1 MSIVIVEVPDM
12 GEVDDVEVVELL
24 VAPGERVDKD
34 QSLLVLESDKASV
47 EIPSTIAGSVQRIM
61 VSIGDRVVTGATL
74 IELKIAA
81 AENVDQVESA
91 VEADAAV
98 SPSVSAPAEELGLNN
113 ASAEDESLHEKSAA
127 VLDSRK
133 VETLLVRV
141 PDLGDIER
149 AEITEC
155 LCAVGDHVQADQAIL
170 VLESEKASLEIT
182 AETDGEITAILVKV
196 GAEVATGDPLIE
208 LKNATQR
215 STQES
220 AAGRDPSEAL
230 GLVAFQDAAPTI
242 DDAESAG
249 LAETEADD
257 PSTGCKGEHK
267 PIGLAPGP
275 EAEQPD
281 QVLQVHAGPA
291 VRKLAREFGVQLH
304 EVDGSGPHNRIL
316 KEDLQRHVRER
327 LNAPLNQN
335 SAGEVLPLAR
345 PLPDFSRYGETTS
358 VPMPRIRL
366 LSARNLHESW
376 VTIPHVTHF
385 DEADITDLEDF
396 RKTLNQR
403 RDDETKVT
411 PLAFFVKAVTL
422 SLKAFPQFN
431 ASLSPELTEWVFKDF
446 INIGIAVETEGGL
459 VVPNIKNADHL
470 GLTAIAKQAAELAE
484 QARSKKLMPQSLQ
497 GATFSISSL
506 GGIGGT
512 GFTPIINPPEVAI
525 LGVARAKWQPRYVND
540 ELKKRLIAPLALSYD
555 HRAIDGAEAARFLAG
570 LAEQLEDVRYLA
582 L

>member
-1 MSIVIVEVPDM
+1 MSRVIIEVPDM

-24 VAPGERVDKD
+24 VAPGEHVDKD

-47 EIPSTIAGSVQRIM
+47 EIPSTMAGVVRSVI
-61 VSIGDRVVTGATL
+61 VSMGDRVVTGAPL
-74 IELKIAA
+74 IEIETLE
-81 AENVDQVESA
+81 AEGANQTELA
-91 VEADAAV
+91 VEEDAGL
-98 SPSVSAPAEELGLNN
+98 PDSAPAEEPGQYD
-113 ASAEDESLHEKSAA
+113 ATAADESSRKQSAA
-127 VLDSRK
+127 YTESNQIDLV
-133 VETLLVRV
+133 TVRV
-141 PDLGDIER
+141 PDLGDIEG
-149 AEITEC
+149 AEVTEC
-155 LCAVGDHVQADQAIL
+155 LCAVGDQVLADQAIL

-182 AETDGEITAILVKV
+182 PEMDGEITAILVKV
-196 GAEVATGDPLIE
+196 GAEVASGDALIE
-208 LKNATQR
+208 LKTVVQR
-215 STQES
+215 
-220 AAGRDPSEAL
+220 AASEPAADRDSSEAPV
-230 GLVAFQDAAPTI
+230 LVEAEKTAPTI
-242 DDAESAG
+242 DDAEPGRTTKSEMESVSTDGQGEQDPARRVSEPEQ
-249 LAETEADD
+249 LNEA
-257 PSTGCKGEHK
+257 
-267 PIGLAPGP
+267 L
-275 EAEQPD
+275 
-281 QVLQVHAGPA
+281 LVHAGPA
-291 VRKLAREFGVQLH
+291 VRKLAREFGIQLH
-304 EVDGSGPHNRIL
+304 EVEGSGPHNRIL
-316 KEDLQRHVRER
+316 KEDLQRHVRAR
-327 LNAPLNQN
+327 LNERSNPEN
-335 SAGEVLPLAR
+335 AGQSFPRAR
-345 PLPDFSRYGETTS
+345 PLPDFSRYGATTS
-358 VPMPRIRL
+358 VPMPKIRQ

-403 RDDETKVT
+403 RDHETKVT

-431 ASLSPELTEWVFKDF
+431 ASLSPDLTEWVFKDF

-459 VVPNIKNADHL
+459 VVPNIKNADQL

-497 GATFSISSL
+497 GATFTISSL

-540 ELKKRLIAPLALSYD
+540 ELKKRLIVPLALSYD

>member
-1 MSIVIVEVPDM
+1 MSRVIIEVPDM

-24 VAPGERVDKD
+24 VAPGEHVDKD

-47 EIPSTIAGSVQRIM
+47 EIPSTIAGVVHSVI
-61 VSIGDRVVTGATL
+61 VSMGDRVVTGAPL
-74 IELKIAA
+74 IEIETL
-81 AENVDQVESA
+81 EGEGVEQTELA
-91 VEADAAV
+91 VEEDAGL
-98 SPSVSAPAEELGLNN
+98 PDSAPAEEPGQYD
-113 ASAEDESLHEKSAA
+113 ATAADESSRKQSAA
-127 VLDSRK
+127 YTESNQIDLV
-133 VETLLVRV
+133 TVRV
-141 PDLGDIER
+141 PDLGDIEG
-149 AEITEC
+149 AEVTEC
-155 LCAVGDHVQADQAIL
+155 LCAVGDQVLADQAIL

-182 AETDGEITAILVKV
+182 PEMDGEITAILVKV
-196 GAEVATGDPLIE
+196 GAEVASDDALIE
-208 LKNATQR
+208 LKTVVQR
-215 STQES
+215 SASEPVVD
-220 AAGRDPSEAL
+220 RDSSEAPV
-230 GLVAFQDAAPTI
+230 LVEAEKTAPTI
-242 DDAESAG
+242 DDAEPGRTTKSEMESVSTDG
-249 LAETEADD
+249 QGEQD
-257 PSTGCKGEHK
+257 PARRVSE
-267 PIGLAPGP
+267 P
-275 EAEQPD
+275 EQPNEA
-281 QVLQVHAGPA
+281 LLVHAGPA
-291 VRKLAREFGVQLH
+291 VRKLAREFGIQLH
-304 EVDGSGPHNRIL
+304 EVEGSGPHNRIL
-316 KEDLQRHVRER
+316 KEDLQRHVRAR
-327 LNAPLNQN
+327 LKEPSNPE
-335 SAGEVLPLAR
+335 SAGQSFPLAR
-345 PLPDFSRYGETTS
+345 PLPDFSRYGATTS
-358 VPMPRIRL
+358 VPMSKIRQ

-403 RDDETKVT
+403 RDHETKVT

-431 ASLSPELTEWVFKDF
+431 ASLSPDFTEWVFKDF

-459 VVPNIKNADHL
+459 VVPNIKNADQL

-497 GATFSISSL
+497 GATFTISSL

-540 ELKKRLIAPLALSYD
+540 ELKKRLIVPLALSYD

>member
-1 MSIVIVEVPDM
+1 MSRVIIEVPDM

-24 VAPGERVDKD
+24 VAPGEHVDKD

-47 EIPSTIAGSVQRIM
+47 EIPSTIAGVVHSVI
-61 VSIGDRVVTGATL
+61 VSMGDRVVTGAPL
-74 IELKIAA
+74 IEIETL
-81 AENVDQVESA
+81 EGEGVEQTELA
-91 VEADAAV
+91 VEEDAGL
-98 SPSVSAPAEELGLNN
+98 PDSAPAEEPGQYD
-113 ASAEDESLHEKSAA
+113 ATAADESSRKQSAA
-127 VLDSRK
+127 DTESNQIDLV
-133 VETLLVRV
+133 TVRV
-141 PDLGDIER
+141 PDLGDIEG
-149 AEITEC
+149 AEVTEC
-155 LCAVGDHVQADQAIL
+155 LCAVGDQVLADQAIL

-182 AETDGEITAILVKV
+182 PEMDGEITAILVKV
-196 GAEVATGDPLIE
+196 GAEVASGDALIE
-208 LKNATQR
+208 LKTVVQR
-215 STQES
+215 SASEP
-220 AAGRDPSEAL
+220 AVDRDSSEAPV
-230 GLVAFQDAAPTI
+230 LVEAEKTAPTI
-242 DDAESAG
+242 DDAEPGRTTKSEMESVSTDG
-249 LAETEADD
+249 QGEQD
-257 PSTGCKGEHK
+257 PARRVSE
-267 PIGLAPGP
+267 P
-275 EAEQPD
+275 EQPNEA
-281 QVLQVHAGPA
+281 LLVHAGPA
-291 VRKLAREFGVQLH
+291 VRKLAREFGIQLH
-304 EVDGSGPHNRIL
+304 EVEGSGPHNRIL
-316 KEDLQRHVRER
+316 KEDLQRHVRAR
-327 LNAPLNQN
+327 LKEPSNPE
-335 SAGEVLPLAR
+335 SAGQSFPLAR
-345 PLPDFSRYGETTS
+345 PLPDFSRYGATTS
-358 VPMPRIRL
+358 VPMSKIRQ

-403 RDDETKVT
+403 RDHETKVT

-431 ASLSPELTEWVFKDF
+431 ASLSPDFTEWVFKDF

-459 VVPNIKNADHL
+459 VVPNIKNADQL

-497 GATFSISSL
+497 GATFTISSL

-540 ELKKRLIAPLALSYD
+540 ELKKRLIVPLALSYD

>member
-1 MSIVIVEVPDM
+1 MSRVIIEVPDM

-24 VAPGERVDKD
+24 VAPGEHVDKD

-47 EIPSTIAGSVQRIM
+47 EIPSTIAGVVHSVI
-61 VSIGDRVVTGATL
+61 VSMGDRVVTGAPL
-74 IELKIAA
+74 IEIETL
-81 AENVDQVESA
+81 EGEGVEQTELA
-91 VEADAAV
+91 VEEDAGL
-98 SPSVSAPAEELGLNN
+98 PDSAPAEEPGQYD
-113 ASAEDESLHEKSAA
+113 ATAADESSRKQSAA
-127 VLDSRK
+127 YTESNQIDLV
-133 VETLLVRV
+133 TVRV
-141 PDLGDIER
+141 PDLGDIEG
-149 AEITEC
+149 AEVTEC
-155 LCAVGDHVQADQAIL
+155 LCAVGDQVLADQAIL

-182 AETDGEITAILVKV
+182 PEMDGEITAILVKV
-196 GAEVATGDPLIE
+196 GAEVASDDALIE
-208 LKNATQR
+208 LKTVVQR
-215 STQES
+215 SASEPVVD
-220 AAGRDPSEAL
+220 RDSSEAPV
-230 GLVAFQDAAPTI
+230 LVEAEKTAPTI
-242 DDAESAG
+242 EDAEPGITTKSEMESVSTDG
-249 LAETEADD
+249 QGEQD
-257 PSTGCKGEHK
+257 PARRASE
-267 PIGLAPGP
+267 P
-275 EAEQPD
+275 EQPNEA
-281 QVLQVHAGPA
+281 LLVHAGPA
-291 VRKLAREFGVQLH
+291 VRKLAREFGIQLH
-304 EVDGSGPHNRIL
+304 EVEGSGPHNRIL
-316 KEDLQRHVRER
+316 KEDLQRHVRAR
-327 LNAPLNQN
+327 LKEPSNPE
-335 SAGEVLPLAR
+335 SAGQSFPLAR
-345 PLPDFSRYGETTS
+345 PLPDFSRYGATTS
-358 VPMPRIRL
+358 VPMSKIRQ

-403 RDDETKVT
+403 RDHETKVT

-431 ASLSPELTEWVFKDF
+431 ASLSPDFTEWVFKDF

-459 VVPNIKNADHL
+459 VVPNIKNADQL

-497 GATFSISSL
+497 GATFTISSL

-540 ELKKRLIAPLALSYD
+540 ELKKRLIVPLALSYD

>member
-1 MSIVIVEVPDM
+1 MSRVIIEVPDM

-24 VAPGERVDKD
+24 VAPGEHVDKD

-47 EIPSTIAGSVQRIM
+47 EIPSTMAGVVHSVI
-61 VSIGDRVVTGATL
+61 VSMGDRVVTGAPL
-74 IELKIAA
+74 IEIETL
-81 AENVDQVESA
+81 EGEGVEQTELA
-91 VEADAAV
+91 VEEDAGL
-98 SPSVSAPAEELGLNN
+98 PDSAPAEEPGQYD
-113 ASAEDESLHEKSAA
+113 ATAADESSRKQSAA
-127 VLDSRK
+127 DTESNQIDLVI
-133 VETLLVRV
+133 VRV
-141 PDLGDIER
+141 PDLGDIEG
-149 AEITEC
+149 AEVTEC
-155 LCAVGDHVQADQAIL
+155 LCAVGDQVLADQAIL

-182 AETDGEITAILVKV
+182 PEMDGEITAILVKV
-196 GAEVATGDPLIE
+196 GAEVASDDALIE
-208 LKNATQR
+208 LKTVVQR
-215 STQES
+215 SASEP
-220 AAGRDPSEAL
+220 AVDRDSSEAPVL
-230 GLVAFQDAAPTI
+230 AEAEKTAPTI
-242 DDAESAG
+242 DDAEPGRTTKSEMESVSTDG
-249 LAETEADD
+249 QGEQD
-257 PSTGCKGEHK
+257 PARRVSE
-267 PIGLAPGP
+267 P
-275 EAEQPD
+275 EQPNEA
-281 QVLQVHAGPA
+281 LLVHAGPA
-291 VRKLAREFGVQLH
+291 VRKLAREFGIQLH
-304 EVDGSGPHNRIL
+304 EVEGSGPHNRIL
-316 KEDLQRHVRER
+316 KEDLQRHVRAR
-327 LNAPLNQN
+327 LKEPSNPE
-335 SAGEVLPLAR
+335 SAGQSFPLAR
-345 PLPDFSRYGETTS
+345 PLPDFSRYGATTS
-358 VPMPRIRL
+358 VPMPKIRQ

-403 RDDETKVT
+403 RDHETKVT

-431 ASLSPELTEWVFKDF
+431 ASLSPDFTEWVFKDF

-459 VVPNIKNADHL
+459 VVPNIKNADQL

-497 GATFSISSL
+497 GATFTISSL

-540 ELKKRLIAPLALSYD
+540 ELKKRLIVPLALSYD

>member
-1 MSIVIVEVPDM
+1 MSRVIIEVPDM

-47 EIPSTIAGSVQRIM
+47 EIPSTMAGVVHSVI
-61 VSIGDRVVTGATL
+61 VSMGDRVVTGAPL
-74 IELKIAA
+74 IEIETL
-81 AENVDQVESA
+81 EGEGVDQTEST
-91 VEADAAV
+91 VEAGAGLPD
-98 SPSVSAPAEELGLNN
+98 SAPAEKPGQYD
-113 ASAEDESLHEKSAA
+113 ATAADESSRKQSAA
-127 VLDSRK
+127 DTESSQTDV
-133 VETLLVRV
+133 VIVRV
-141 PDLGDIER
+141 PDLGDIEG
-149 AEITEC
+149 AEVTEC
-155 LCAVGDHVQADQAIL
+155 LCAVGDQVLADQAIL

-182 AETDGEITAILVKV
+182 PEMDGEITAILVKV
-196 GAEVATGDPLIE
+196 GAEVASGDALIE
-208 LKNATQR
+208 LKTVVQR
-215 STQES
+215 SASEP
-220 AAGRDPSEAL
+220 AADRDSSEAPV
-230 GLVAFQDAAPTI
+230 LVEAERTAPTI
-242 DDAESAG
+242 DDAEPGRITKSG
-249 LAETEADD
+249 VESL
-257 PSTGCKGEHK
+257 STGGQGEQ
-267 PIGLAPGP
+267 GP
-275 EAEQPD
+275 TRRVSEPEQPREA
-281 QVLQVHAGPA
+281 LLVHAGPA
-291 VRKLAREFGVQLH
+291 VRKLAREFGIQLH
-304 EVDGSGPHNRIL
+304 EVEGSGPHNRIL
-316 KEDLQRHVRER
+316 KEDLQRHVRAR
-327 LNAPLNQN
+327 LKEPSNPE
-335 SAGEVLPLAR
+335 SAGQSFPLAR
-345 PLPDFSRYGETTS
+345 PLPDFSRYGATTS
-358 VPMPRIRL
+358 VPMPKIRQ

-403 RDDETKVT
+403 RDHETKVT

-431 ASLSPELTEWVFKDF
+431 ASLSPDFTEWVFKDF

-459 VVPNIKNADHL
+459 VVPNIKNPDQL

-497 GATFSISSL
+497 GATFTISSL

-540 ELKKRLIAPLALSYD
+540 ELKKRLIVPLALSYD

-570 LAEQLEDVRYLA
+570 LADQLEDVRYLA

>member
-1 MSIVIVEVPDM
+1 MSRVIIEVPDM

-24 VAPGERVDKD
+24 VAPGEHVDKD

-47 EIPSTIAGSVQRIM
+47 EIPSTMAGVVHSVI
-61 VSIGDRVVTGATL
+61 VSMGDRVVTGAPL
-74 IELKIAA
+74 IEIETL
-81 AENVDQVESA
+81 EGEGVEQTELA
-91 VEADAAV
+91 VEEDAGL
-98 SPSVSAPAEELGLNN
+98 PDSAPAEEPGQYD
-113 ASAEDESLHEKSAA
+113 ATAADESSRKQSAA
-127 VLDSRK
+127 DTESNQIDLVI
-133 VETLLVRV
+133 VRV
-141 PDLGDIER
+141 PDLGDIEG
-149 AEITEC
+149 AEVTEC
-155 LCAVGDHVQADQAIL
+155 LCAVGDQVLADQAIL

-182 AETDGEITAILVKV
+182 PEMDGEITAILVKV
-196 GAEVATGDPLIE
+196 GAEVASDDALIE
-208 LKNATQR
+208 LKTVVQR
-215 STQES
+215 SASEP
-220 AAGRDPSEAL
+220 AVDRDSSEAPVL
-230 GLVAFQDAAPTI
+230 AEAEKTAPTI
-242 DDAESAG
+242 DDAEPGRTTKSEMESVSTDG
-249 LAETEADD
+249 QGEQD
-257 PSTGCKGEHK
+257 PARRVSE
-267 PIGLAPGP
+267 P
-275 EAEQPD
+275 EQPNEA
-281 QVLQVHAGPA
+281 LLVHAGPA
-291 VRKLAREFGVQLH
+291 VRKLAREFGIQLH
-304 EVDGSGPHNRIL
+304 EVEGSGPHNRIL
-316 KEDLQRHVRER
+316 KEDLQRHVRAR
-327 LNAPLNQN
+327 LKEHSNPE
-335 SAGEVLPLAR
+335 SAGQSFPLAR
-345 PLPDFSRYGETTS
+345 PLPDFSRYGATTS
-358 VPMPRIRL
+358 VPMPKIRQ

-403 RDDETKVT
+403 RDHETKVT

-431 ASLSPELTEWVFKDF
+431 ASLSPDFTEWVFKDF

-459 VVPNIKNADHL
+459 VVPNIKNADQL

-497 GATFSISSL
+497 GATFTISSL

-540 ELKKRLIAPLALSYD
+540 ELKKRLIVPLALSYD

>member
-1 MSIVIVEVPDM
+1 MSRVIVEVPDM

-47 EIPSTIAGSVQRIM
+47 EIPSTMAGVVHSVI
-61 VSIGDRVVTGATL
+61 VSTGDRVVTGAPL
-74 IELKIAA
+74 IEIET
-81 AENVDQVESA
+81 AEAEGADHTESTVETGA
-91 VEADAAV
+91 GLPD
-98 SPSVSAPAEELGLNN
+98 SAPAEERGQDD
-113 ASAEDESLHEKSAA
+113 ASAEDESDHEKSATS
-127 VLDSRK
+127 LDSGQTEILQ
-133 VETLLVRV
+133 VSV

-149 AEITEC
+149 AEVTEC
-155 LCAVGDHVQADQAIL
+155 LCAVGDQVLANQAIL

-182 AETDGEITAILVKV
+182 PETDGEITAILVKV
-196 GAEVATGDPLIE
+196 GAEVASGDALIE
-208 LKNATQR
+208 LKTAVQQSAR
-215 STQES
+215 ES
-220 AAGRDPSEAL
+220 AAGRDGSEAPV
-230 GLVAFQDAAPTI
+230 LVAAEEIAPII
-242 DDAESAG
+242 DGAESRRITELDAEIVSN
-249 LAETEADD
+249 DRQ
-257 PSTGCKGEHK
+257 GEHDPARRASK
-267 PIGLAPGP
+267 T
-275 EAEQPD
+275 EQPREA
-281 QVLQVHAGPA
+281 LLVHAGPA
-291 VRKLAREFGVQLH
+291 VRKLAREFGIQLH
-304 EVDGSGPHNRIL
+304 EVDGSGPHKRIL
-316 KEDLQRHVRER
+316 KEDLQRHVRKR
-327 LNAPLNQN
+327 LKASSNQ
-335 SAGEVLPLAR
+335 SDSGQSFPLAR
-345 PLPDFSRYGETTS
+345 PLPDFSRFGATTS
-358 VPMPRIRL
+358 VPMPKIRQ

-403 RDDETKVT
+403 RDHETKVT

-431 ASLSPELTEWVFKDF
+431 ASLSPDLTEWVFKDF
-446 INIGIAVETEGGL
+446 VNIGIAVETEGGL

-470 GLTAIAKQAAELAE
+470 GLTAIAQQAAELAE

-497 GATFSISSL
+497 GATFTISSL

-525 LGVARAKWQPRYVND
+525 LGVARAKWQPCYVND
-540 ELKKRLIAPLALSYD
+540 ELKKRLIVPLALSYD
-555 HRAIDGAEAARFLAG
+555 HRAIDGAEAARFLTG

>member
-1 MSIVIVEVPDM
+1 MSRVIIEVPDM

-24 VAPGERVDKD
+24 VAPGEHVDKD

-47 EIPSTIAGSVQRIM
+47 EIPSTRAGVVHSVI
-61 VSIGDRVVTGATL
+61 VSMGDRVVTGAPL
-74 IELKIAA
+74 IEIETL
-81 AENVDQVESA
+81 EGEGVEQTELA
-91 VEADAAV
+91 VEEDAGL
-98 SPSVSAPAEELGLNN
+98 PDSAPAEEPGQYD
-113 ASAEDESLHEKSAA
+113 ATAADESSRKQSAA
-127 VLDSRK
+127 YTESNQIDLV
-133 VETLLVRV
+133 TVRV
-141 PDLGDIER
+141 PDLGDIEG
-149 AEITEC
+149 AEVTEC
-155 LCAVGDHVQADQAIL
+155 LCAVGDQVLADQAIL

-182 AETDGEITAILVKV
+182 PEMDGEITAILVKV
-196 GAEVATGDPLIE
+196 GAEVASDDALIE
-208 LKNATQR
+208 LKTVVQR
-215 STQES
+215 SASEP
-220 AAGRDPSEAL
+220 AVDRDSSEAPV
-230 GLVAFQDAAPTI
+230 LVEAEKTAPTI
-242 DDAESAG
+242 DDAEPGRTTKSEMESLSTDG
-249 LAETEADD
+249 QGEQD
-257 PSTGCKGEHK
+257 PARRVSE
-267 PIGLAPGP
+267 P
-275 EAEQPD
+275 EQPNEA
-281 QVLQVHAGPA
+281 LLVHAGPA
-291 VRKLAREFGVQLH
+291 VRKLAREFGIQLH
-304 EVDGSGPHNRIL
+304 EVEGSGPHNRIL
-316 KEDLQRHVRER
+316 KEDLQRHVRAR
-327 LNAPLNQN
+327 LKEPSNPE
-335 SAGEVLPLAR
+335 SAGQSFPLAR
-345 PLPDFSRYGETTS
+345 PLPDFSRYGATTS
-358 VPMPRIRL
+358 VPMSKIRQ

-403 RDDETKVT
+403 RDHETKVT

-431 ASLSPELTEWVFKDF
+431 ASLSPDFTEWVFKDF

-459 VVPNIKNADHL
+459 VVPNIKNADQL

-497 GATFSISSL
+497 GATFTISSL

-540 ELKKRLIAPLALSYD
+540 ELKKRLIVPLALSYD

>member
-1 MSIVIVEVPDM
+1 MSRVIIEVPDM

-24 VAPGERVDKD
+24 VAPGEPVDKD

-47 EIPSTIAGSVQRIM
+47 EIPSTIAGVVNSVI
-61 VSIGDRVVTGATL
+61 VSMGDRVVTGAPL
-74 IELKIAA
+74 IEIETLE
-81 AENVDQVESA
+81 AEGANQTELA
-91 VEADAAV
+91 VEEAVALAD
-98 SPSVSAPAEELGLNN
+98 SAPAEELGQHD
-113 ASAEDESLHEKSAA
+113 AMAADESSRKPSAA
-127 VLDSRK
+127 NTESDQTEV
-133 VETLLVRV
+133 VIVRV
-141 PDLGDIER
+141 PDLGDIEG
-149 AEITEC
+149 AEVTEC
-155 LCAVGDHVQADQAIL
+155 LCAVGDQVLADQAIL

-182 AETDGEITAILVKV
+182 PEMDGEITAILVKV
-196 GAEVATGDPLIE
+196 GAEVASGDALIE
-208 LKNATQR
+208 LKTVVQR
-215 STQES
+215 
-220 AAGRDPSEAL
+220 AASEPAVDRDSSEAPV
-230 GLVAFQDAAPTI
+230 LVEAEKTPPTN
-242 DDAESAG
+242 DDAEPGRTTKSEMESVG
-249 LAETEADD
+249 
-257 PSTGCKGEHK
+257 TGSQGEQ
-267 PIGLAPGP
+267 GP
-275 EAEQPD
+275 TRRVSEPEQPREA
-281 QVLQVHAGPA
+281 LLVHAGPA
-291 VRKLAREFGVQLH
+291 VRKLAREFGIQLH
-304 EVDGSGPHNRIL
+304 EVEGSGPHNRIL
-316 KEDLQRHVRER
+316 KEDLQRHVRAR
-327 LNAPLNQN
+327 LKEPSNPE
-335 SAGEVLPLAR
+335 SAGQSFPLAR
-345 PLPDFSRYGETTS
+345 PLPDFSRYGATTS
-358 VPMPRIRL
+358 VPMPKIRQ

-403 RDDETKVT
+403 RDHETKVT

-431 ASLSPELTEWVFKDF
+431 ASLSPDFTEWVFKDF

-459 VVPNIKNADHL
+459 VVPNIKNADQL

-497 GATFSISSL
+497 GATFTISSL

-540 ELKKRLIAPLALSYD
+540 ELKKRLIVPLALSYD

>member
-1 MSIVIVEVPDM
+1 MSRVIIEVPDM

-24 VAPGERVDKD
+24 VASGERVDKD

-47 EIPSTIAGSVQRIM
+47 EIPSTMAGVVHSVI
-61 VSIGDRVVTGATL
+61 VSTGDRVVTGAPL
-74 IELKIAA
+74 IEIET
-81 AENVDQVESA
+81 AEAEGADHTESFVETGA
-91 VEADAAV
+91 GLAD
-98 SPSVSAPAEELGLNN
+98 SAPAEERGQDD
-113 ASAEDESLHEKSAA
+113 ASIEDESEHEKSAA
-127 VLDSRK
+127 SLDSGQTEILQ
-133 VETLLVRV
+133 VSV

-149 AEITEC
+149 AEVTEC
-155 LCAVGDHVQADQAIL
+155 LCAVGDQVLANQAIL

-182 AETDGEITAILVKV
+182 PETDGEITAILVKV
-196 GAEVATGDPLIE
+196 GAEVASGDALIE
-208 LKNATQR
+208 LKTAVQQSAR
-215 STQES
+215 ES
-220 AAGRDPSEAL
+220 AAGRDGSEAPV
-230 GLVAFQDAAPTI
+230 LVAAEEIAPII
-242 DDAESAG
+242 DGAESHRITELDAEIVSS
-249 LAETEADD
+249 DRQ
-257 PSTGCKGEHK
+257 GEHDPARRASK
-267 PIGLAPGP
+267 T
-275 EAEQPD
+275 EQPREA
-281 QVLQVHAGPA
+281 LLVHAGPA
-291 VRKLAREFGVQLH
+291 VRKLAREFGIQLH
-304 EVDGSGPHNRIL
+304 EVVGSGPHNRIL
-316 KEDLQRHVRER
+316 KEDLQRHVSKR
-327 LNAPLNQN
+327 LKASSNQS
-335 SAGEVLPLAR
+335 SAGQSFPLAR
-345 PLPDFSRYGETTS
+345 PLPDFSRFGATTS
-358 VPMPRIRL
+358 VPMPKIRQ

-403 RDDETKVT
+403 RDHETKVT

-431 ASLSPELTEWVFKDF
+431 ASLSPDLTEWVFKDF
-446 INIGIAVETEGGL
+446 VNIGVAVETEGGL

-470 GLTAIAKQAAELAE
+470 GLTAIAQQAAELAE

-497 GATFSISSL
+497 GATFTISSL

-540 ELKKRLIAPLALSYD
+540 ELKKRLIVPLALSYD

>member
-1 MSIVIVEVPDM
+1 MSRVIIEVPDM

-24 VAPGERVDKD
+24 VAPGEHVDKD

-47 EIPSTIAGSVQRIM
+47 EIPSTIAGVVHSVI
-61 VSIGDRVVTGATL
+61 VSMGDRVVTGAPL
-74 IELKIAA
+74 IEIETL
-81 AENVDQVESA
+81 EGEGVEQTELA
-91 VEADAAV
+91 VEEDAGL
-98 SPSVSAPAEELGLNN
+98 PDSAPAEEPGQYD
-113 ASAEDESLHEKSAA
+113 ATAADES
-127 VLDSRK
+127 SRK
-133 VETLLVRV
+133 QSAVYTESNQIDLVTVRV
-141 PDLGDIER
+141 PDLGDIEG
-149 AEITEC
+149 AEVTEC
-155 LCAVGDHVQADQAIL
+155 LCAVGDQVLADQAIL

-182 AETDGEITAILVKV
+182 PEMDGEITAILVKV
-196 GAEVATGDPLIE
+196 GAEVASDDALIE
-208 LKNATQR
+208 LKTVVQR
-215 STQES
+215 SASEP
-220 AAGRDPSEAL
+220 AVDRDSSEAPV
-230 GLVAFQDAAPTI
+230 LVEAEKTAPTI
-242 DDAESAG
+242 DDAEPGRTTKSEMESVSTDG
-249 LAETEADD
+249 QGEQD
-257 PSTGCKGEHK
+257 PARRVSE
-267 PIGLAPGP
+267 P
-275 EAEQPD
+275 EQPNEA
-281 QVLQVHAGPA
+281 LLVHAGPA
-291 VRKLAREFGVQLH
+291 VRKLAREFGIQLH
-304 EVDGSGPHNRIL
+304 EVEGSGPHNRIL
-316 KEDLQRHVRER
+316 KEDLQRHVRAR
-327 LNAPLNQN
+327 LKEPSNPE
-335 SAGEVLPLAR
+335 SAGQSFPLAR
-345 PLPDFSRYGETTS
+345 PLPDFSRYGATTS
-358 VPMPRIRL
+358 VPMSKIRQ

-403 RDDETKVT
+403 RDHETKVT

-431 ASLSPELTEWVFKDF
+431 ASLSPDFTEWVFKDF

-459 VVPNIKNADHL
+459 VVPNIKNADQL

-497 GATFSISSL
+497 GATFTISSL

-525 LGVARAKWQPRYVND
+525 LGVARAKWQPRYVSD
-540 ELKKRLIAPLALSYD
+540 ELKKRLIVPLALSYD

>member
-1 MSIVIVEVPDM
+1 MSRVIIEVPDM

-24 VAPGERVDKD
+24 VAPGEHVDKD

-47 EIPSTIAGSVQRIM
+47 EIPSTMAGVVRSVI
-61 VSIGDRVVTGATL
+61 VSMGDRVVTGAPL
-74 IELKIAA
+74 IEIETL
-81 AENVDQVESA
+81 EGEGVEQTELA
-91 VEADAAV
+91 VEEDAGL
-98 SPSVSAPAEELGLNN
+98 PDSAPAEEPGQYD
-113 ASAEDESLHEKSAA
+113 ATAADESSRKQSAA
-127 VLDSRK
+127 DTESNQTDV
-133 VETLLVRV
+133 VLVRV
-141 PDLGDIER
+141 PDLGDIEG
-149 AEITEC
+149 AEVTEC
-155 LCAVGDHVQADQAIL
+155 LCAVGDQVLADQAIL

-182 AETDGEITAILVKV
+182 PEMDGEITAILVKV
-196 GAEVATGDPLIE
+196 GAEVASGDALIE
-208 LKNATQR
+208 LKTVVQR
-215 STQES
+215 SASEP
-220 AAGRDPSEAL
+220 AADRDSSEAPV
-230 GLVAFQDAAPTI
+230 LVEAEKTAPTI
-242 DDAESAG
+242 DDAEPGRTTKSEMESVSTDG
-249 LAETEADD
+249 QGEQD
-257 PSTGCKGEHK
+257 PARRVSE
-267 PIGLAPGP
+267 P
-275 EAEQPD
+275 EQPNEA
-281 QVLQVHAGPA
+281 LLVHAGPA
-291 VRKLAREFGVQLH
+291 VRKLAREFGIQLH
-304 EVDGSGPHNRIL
+304 EVEGSGPHNRIL
-316 KEDLQRHVRER
+316 KEDLQRHVRAR
-327 LNAPLNQN
+327 LRESLNSE
-335 SAGEVLPLAR
+335 SAGQSFPLAR
-345 PLPDFSRYGETTS
+345 PLPDFSRYGATTS
-358 VPMPRIRL
+358 VPMPKIRQ

-403 RDDETKVT
+403 RDHETKVT

-422 SLKAFPQFN
+422 SLRAFPQFN
-431 ASLSPELTEWVFKDF
+431 ASLSPDFTEWVFKDF

-459 VVPNIKNADHL
+459 VVPNIKNADQL

-497 GATFSISSL
+497 GATFTISSL

-540 ELKKRLIAPLALSYD
+540 ELKKRLIVPLALSYD

>member
-1 MSIVIVEVPDM
+1 MSRVIIEVPDM

-24 VAPGERVDKD
+24 VAPGEHVDKD

-47 EIPSTIAGSVQRIM
+47 EIPSTIAGVVHSVI
-61 VSIGDRVVTGATL
+61 VSMGDRVVTGAPL
-74 IELKIAA
+74 IEIETL
-81 AENVDQVESA
+81 EGEGVEQTELA
-91 VEADAAV
+91 VEEDAGL
-98 SPSVSAPAEELGLNN
+98 PDSAPAEEPGQYD
-113 ASAEDESLHEKSAA
+113 ATAADESSRKQSAA
-127 VLDSRK
+127 YTESNQIDLV
-133 VETLLVRV
+133 TVRV
-141 PDLGDIER
+141 PDLGDIEG
-149 AEITEC
+149 AEVTEC
-155 LCAVGDHVQADQAIL
+155 LCAVGDQVLADQAIL

-182 AETDGEITAILVKV
+182 PEMDGEITAILVKV
-196 GAEVATGDPLIE
+196 GAEVASDDALIE
-208 LKNATQR
+208 LKTVVQR
-215 STQES
+215 SANEP
-220 AAGRDPSEAL
+220 AVDRDSSEAPV
-230 GLVAFQDAAPTI
+230 LVEAEKTAPTI
-242 DDAESAG
+242 DDAEPGRTTKSEMESVSTDG
-249 LAETEADD
+249 QGEQD
-257 PSTGCKGEHK
+257 PARRVSE
-267 PIGLAPGP
+267 P
-275 EAEQPD
+275 EQPNEA
-281 QVLQVHAGPA
+281 LLVHAGPA
-291 VRKLAREFGVQLH
+291 VRKLAREFGIQLH
-304 EVDGSGPHNRIL
+304 EVEGSGPHNRIL
-316 KEDLQRHVRER
+316 KEDLQRHVRAR
-327 LNAPLNQN
+327 LKEPSNPE
-335 SAGEVLPLAR
+335 SAGQSFPLAR
-345 PLPDFSRYGETTS
+345 PLPDFSRYGATTS
-358 VPMPRIRL
+358 VPMSKIRQ

-403 RDDETKVT
+403 RDHETKVT

-431 ASLSPELTEWVFKDF
+431 ASLSPDFTEWVFKDF

-459 VVPNIKNADHL
+459 VVPNIKNADQL

-497 GATFSISSL
+497 GATFTISSL

-540 ELKKRLIAPLALSYD
+540 ELKKRLIVPLALSYD

>member
-1 MSIVIVEVPDM
+1 MSRVIIEVPDM

-24 VAPGERVDKD
+24 VAPGEHVDKD

-47 EIPSTIAGSVQRIM
+47 EIPSTIAGVVHSVI
-61 VSIGDRVVTGATL
+61 VSMGDRVVTGAPL
-74 IELKIAA
+74 IEIETL
-81 AENVDQVESA
+81 EGEGVEQTELA
-91 VEADAAV
+91 VEEDAGL
-98 SPSVSAPAEELGLNN
+98 PDSAPAEEPGQYD
-113 ASAEDESLHEKSAA
+113 ATAADESSRKQSAA
-127 VLDSRK
+127 YTESNQIDLV
-133 VETLLVRV
+133 TVRV
-141 PDLGDIER
+141 PDLGDIEG
-149 AEITEC
+149 AEVTEC
-155 LCAVGDHVQADQAIL
+155 LCAVGDQVLADQAIL

-182 AETDGEITAILVKV
+182 PEMDGEITAILVKV
-196 GAEVATGDPLIE
+196 GAEVASDDALIE
-208 LKNATQR
+208 LKTVVQR
-215 STQES
+215 SASEP
-220 AAGRDPSEAL
+220 AVDRDSSEAPV
-230 GLVAFQDAAPTI
+230 LVEAEKTAPTI
-242 DDAESAG
+242 DDAEPGRTTKSEMESVSTDG
-249 LAETEADD
+249 QGEQD
-257 PSTGCKGEHK
+257 PARRVSE
-267 PIGLAPGP
+267 P
-275 EAEQPD
+275 EQPNEA
-281 QVLQVHAGPA
+281 LLVHAGPA
-291 VRKLAREFGVQLH
+291 VRKLAREFGIQLH
-304 EVDGSGPHNRIL
+304 EVEGSGPHNRIL
-316 KEDLQRHVRER
+316 KEDLQRHVRAR
-327 LNAPLNQN
+327 LKEPSNPE
-335 SAGEVLPLAR
+335 SAGQSFPLAR
-345 PLPDFSRYGETTS
+345 PLPDFSRYGATTS
-358 VPMPRIRL
+358 VPMSKIRQ

-403 RDDETKVT
+403 RDHETKVT

-431 ASLSPELTEWVFKDF
+431 ASLSPDFTEWVFKDF

-459 VVPNIKNADHL
+459 VVPNIKNADQL

-497 GATFSISSL
+497 GATFTISSL

-540 ELKKRLIAPLALSYD
+540 ELKKRLIVPLALSYD

>member
-1 MSIVIVEVPDM
+1 MSRVIIEVPDM

-24 VAPGERVDKD
+24 VAPGEHVDKD

-47 EIPSTIAGSVQRIM
+47 EIPSTIAGVVHSVI
-61 VSIGDRVVTGATL
+61 VSMGDRVVTGAPL
-74 IELKIAA
+74 IEIETL
-81 AENVDQVESA
+81 EGEGVEQTELA
-91 VEADAAV
+91 VEEDAGL
-98 SPSVSAPAEELGLNN
+98 PDSAPAEEPGQYD
-113 ASAEDESLHEKSAA
+113 ATAADESSRKQSAA
-127 VLDSRK
+127 DTESNQIDLV
-133 VETLLVRV
+133 TVRV
-141 PDLGDIER
+141 PDLGDIEG
-149 AEITEC
+149 AEVTEC
-155 LCAVGDHVQADQAIL
+155 LCAVGDQVLADQAIL

-182 AETDGEITAILVKV
+182 PEMDGEITAILVKV
-196 GAEVATGDPLIE
+196 GAEVASDDALIE
-208 LKNATQR
+208 LKTVVQR
-215 STQES
+215 SASEP
-220 AAGRDPSEAL
+220 AVDRDSSEAPV
-230 GLVAFQDAAPTI
+230 LVEAEKTAPTI
-242 DDAESAG
+242 DDAEPGRTTKSEMESVSTDG
-249 LAETEADD
+249 QGEQD
-257 PSTGCKGEHK
+257 PARRVSE
-267 PIGLAPGP
+267 P
-275 EAEQPD
+275 EQPNEA
-281 QVLQVHAGPA
+281 LLVHAGPA
-291 VRKLAREFGVQLH
+291 VRKLAREFGIQLH
-304 EVDGSGPHNRIL
+304 EVEGSGPHNRIL
-316 KEDLQRHVRER
+316 KEDLQRHVRAR
-327 LNAPLNQN
+327 LKEPSNPE
-335 SAGEVLPLAR
+335 SAGQSFPLAR
-345 PLPDFSRYGETTS
+345 PLPDFSRYGATTS
-358 VPMPRIRL
+358 VPMSKIRQ

-403 RDDETKVT
+403 RDHETKVT

-431 ASLSPELTEWVFKDF
+431 ASLSPDFTEWVFKDF

-459 VVPNIKNADHL
+459 VVPNIKNADQL

-497 GATFSISSL
+497 GATFTISSL

-540 ELKKRLIAPLALSYD
+540 ELKKRLIVPLALSYD

>member
-1 MSIVIVEVPDM
+1 MSRVIIEVPDM

-24 VAPGERVDKD
+24 VAPGEHVDKD

-47 EIPSTIAGSVQRIM
+47 EIPSTIAGVVHSVI
-61 VSIGDRVVTGATL
+61 VSMGDRVVTGAPL
-74 IELKIAA
+74 IEIETL
-81 AENVDQVESA
+81 EGEGVEQTELA
-91 VEADAAV
+91 VEEDAGF
-98 SPSVSAPAEELGLNN
+98 PDSAPAEEPGQYD
-113 ASAEDESLHEKSAA
+113 ATAADESSRKQSAA
-127 VLDSRK
+127 YTESNQIDLV
-133 VETLLVRV
+133 TVRV
-141 PDLGDIER
+141 PDLGDIEG
-149 AEITEC
+149 AEVTEC
-155 LCAVGDHVQADQAIL
+155 LCAVGDQVLADQAIL

-182 AETDGEITAILVKV
+182 PEMDGEITAILVKV
-196 GAEVATGDPLIE
+196 GAEVASDDALIE
-208 LKNATQR
+208 LKTVVQR
-215 STQES
+215 SASEP
-220 AAGRDPSEAL
+220 AVDRDSSEAPV
-230 GLVAFQDAAPTI
+230 LVEAEKTAPTI
-242 DDAESAG
+242 DDAEPGRTTKSEMESLSTDG
-249 LAETEADD
+249 QGEQD
-257 PSTGCKGEHK
+257 PARRVSE
-267 PIGLAPGP
+267 P
-275 EAEQPD
+275 EQPNEA
-281 QVLQVHAGPA
+281 LLVHAGPA
-291 VRKLAREFGVQLH
+291 VRKLAREFGIQLH
-304 EVDGSGPHNRIL
+304 EVEGSGPHNRIL
-316 KEDLQRHVRER
+316 KEDLQRHVRAR
-327 LNAPLNQN
+327 LKEPSNPE
-335 SAGEVLPLAR
+335 SAGQSFPLAR
-345 PLPDFSRYGETTS
+345 PLPDFSRYGATTS
-358 VPMPRIRL
+358 VPMSKIRQ

-403 RDDETKVT
+403 RDHETKVT

-431 ASLSPELTEWVFKDF
+431 ASLSPDFTEWVFKDF

-459 VVPNIKNADHL
+459 VVPNIKNADQL

-497 GATFSISSL
+497 GATFTISSL

-525 LGVARAKWQPRYVND
+525 LGVARAKWQPRYVSD
-540 ELKKRLIAPLALSYD
+540 ELKKRLIVPLALSYD

>member
-1 MSIVIVEVPDM
+1 MSRVIIEVPDM

-24 VAPGERVDKD
+24 VAPGEHVDKD

-47 EIPSTIAGSVQRIM
+47 EIPSTIAGVVHSVI
-61 VSIGDRVVTGATL
+61 VSMGDRVVTGAPL
-74 IELKIAA
+74 IEIETL
-81 AENVDQVESA
+81 EGEGVEQTELA
-91 VEADAAV
+91 VEEDV
-98 SPSVSAPAEELGLNN
+98 GLPDSAPAEEPGQYD
-113 ASAEDESLHEKSAA
+113 ATAADESSRKQSAA
-127 VLDSRK
+127 YTESNQIDLV
-133 VETLLVRV
+133 TVRV
-141 PDLGDIER
+141 PDLGDIEG
-149 AEITEC
+149 AEVTEC
-155 LCAVGDHVQADQAIL
+155 LCAVGDQVLADQAIL

-182 AETDGEITAILVKV
+182 PEMDGEITAILVKV
-196 GAEVATGDPLIE
+196 GAEVASDDALIE
-208 LKNATQR
+208 LKTVVQR
-215 STQES
+215 SASEPVVD
-220 AAGRDPSEAL
+220 RDSSEAPV
-230 GLVAFQDAAPTI
+230 LVEAEKTAPTI
-242 DDAESAG
+242 DDAEPGRTTKSEMESVSTDG
-249 LAETEADD
+249 QGEQD
-257 PSTGCKGEHK
+257 PARRVSE
-267 PIGLAPGP
+267 P
-275 EAEQPD
+275 EQPNEA
-281 QVLQVHAGPA
+281 LLVHAGPA
-291 VRKLAREFGVQLH
+291 VRKLAREFGIQLH
-304 EVDGSGPHNRIL
+304 EVEGSGPHNRIL
-316 KEDLQRHVRER
+316 KEDLQRHVRAR
-327 LNAPLNQN
+327 LKEPSNPE
-335 SAGEVLPLAR
+335 SAGQSFPLAR
-345 PLPDFSRYGETTS
+345 PLPDFSRYGATTS
-358 VPMPRIRL
+358 VPMPKIRQ

-403 RDDETKVT
+403 RDHETKVT

-431 ASLSPELTEWVFKDF
+431 ASLSPDFTEWVFKDF

-459 VVPNIKNADHL
+459 VVPNIKNADQL

-497 GATFSISSL
+497 GASFTISSL

-540 ELKKRLIAPLALSYD
+540 ELKKRLIVPLALSYD

>member
-1 MSIVIVEVPDM
+1 MSRVIIEVPDM

-24 VAPGERVDKD
+24 VAPGEHVDKD

-47 EIPSTIAGSVQRIM
+47 EIPSTMAGVVHSVI
-61 VSIGDRVVTGATL
+61 VSMGDRVVTGAPL
-74 IELKIAA
+74 IEIETL
-81 AENVDQVESA
+81 EGEGVEQTELA
-91 VEADAAV
+91 VEEDAGL
-98 SPSVSAPAEELGLNN
+98 PDSAPAEEPGQYD
-113 ASAEDESLHEKSAA
+113 ATAADESSRKQSAA
-127 VLDSRK
+127 YTESNQIDLV
-133 VETLLVRV
+133 TVRV
-141 PDLGDIER
+141 PDLGDIEG
-149 AEITEC
+149 AEVTEC
-155 LCAVGDHVQADQAIL
+155 LCAVGDQVLADQAIL

-182 AETDGEITAILVKV
+182 PEMDGEITAILVKV
-196 GAEVATGDPLIE
+196 GAEVASDDALVE
-208 LKNATQR
+208 LKTVVQR
-215 STQES
+215 SASEP
-220 AAGRDPSEAL
+220 AVDRDSSEAPVL
-230 GLVAFQDAAPTI
+230 AEAEKTAPTI
-242 DDAESAG
+242 DDAEPGRTTKSEMESVSTDG
-249 LAETEADD
+249 QGEQD
-257 PSTGCKGEHK
+257 PARRVSE
-267 PIGLAPGP
+267 P
-275 EAEQPD
+275 EQPNEA
-281 QVLQVHAGPA
+281 LLVHAGPA
-291 VRKLAREFGVQLH
+291 VRKLAREFGIQLH
-304 EVDGSGPHNRIL
+304 EVEGSGPHNRIL
-316 KEDLQRHVRER
+316 KEDLQRHVRAR
-327 LNAPLNQN
+327 LKEPSNPE
-335 SAGEVLPLAR
+335 SAGQSFPLAR
-345 PLPDFSRYGETTS
+345 PLPDFSRYGATTS
-358 VPMPRIRL
+358 VPMPKIRQ

-403 RDDETKVT
+403 RDPEIKVT

-422 SLKAFPQFN
+422 SLRAFPQFN
-431 ASLSPELTEWVFKDF
+431 ASLSPDFTEWVFKDF

-459 VVPNIKNADHL
+459 VVPNIKNADQL

-497 GATFSISSL
+497 GATFTISSL

-540 ELKKRLIAPLALSYD
+540 ELKKRLIVPLALSYD

>member
-1 MSIVIVEVPDM
+1 MSRVIIEVPDM

-47 EIPSTIAGSVQRIM
+47 EIPSTMAGVVHSVI
-61 VSIGDRVVTGATL
+61 VSMGDRVVTGAPL
-74 IELKIAA
+74 IEIET
-81 AENVDQVESA
+81 AESEGADHTESTL
-91 VEADAAV
+91 EED
-98 SPSVSAPAEELGLNN
+98 SGPPDSAPAEEPGQYD
-113 ASAEDESLHEKSAA
+113 ATAADESSRKQSAA
-127 VLDSRK
+127 DTESSQTDV
-133 VETLLVRV
+133 VLVRV
-141 PDLGDIER
+141 PDLGDIEG
-149 AEITEC
+149 AEVTEC
-155 LCAVGDHVQADQAIL
+155 LCAVGDQVLADQAIL

-182 AETDGEITAILVKV
+182 PEMDGEITAILVKV
-196 GAEVATGDPLIE
+196 GAEVASGDALIE
-208 LKNATQR
+208 LKTVVQR
-215 STQES
+215 SASEPVVD
-220 AAGRDPSEAL
+220 RDSSEAPV
-230 GLVAFQDAAPTI
+230 LVEAEKTAPTI
-242 DDAESAG
+242 DDAEPGRTTKSEMESVSTDG
-249 LAETEADD
+249 QGEQD
-257 PSTGCKGEHK
+257 PARRVSE
-267 PIGLAPGP
+267 P
-275 EAEQPD
+275 EQPSGA
-281 QVLQVHAGPA
+281 LLVHAGPA
-291 VRKLAREFGVQLH
+291 VRKLAREFGIQLH
-304 EVDGSGPHNRIL
+304 EVEGSGPHNRIL
-316 KEDLQRHVRER
+316 KEDLQRHVRAR
-327 LNAPLNQN
+327 LKEPSNPESTGQ
-335 SAGEVLPLAR
+335 SFPLAR
-345 PLPDFSRYGETTS
+345 PLPDFSRYGATTS
-358 VPMPRIRL
+358 VPMPKIRQ

-403 RDDETKVT
+403 RDHETKVT

-431 ASLSPELTEWVFKDF
+431 ASLSPDFTEWVFKDF

-459 VVPNIKNADHL
+459 VVPNIKNADQL

-484 QARSKKLMPQSLQ
+484 QARSKKIMPQSLQ
-497 GATFSISSL
+497 GATFTISSL

-525 LGVARAKWQPRYVND
+525 LGVARAKWQARYVND
-540 ELKKRLIAPLALSYD
+540 ELKKRLIVPLALSYD

>member
-1 MSIVIVEVPDM
+1 MSRVIIEVPDM

-24 VAPGERVDKD
+24 VAPGEHVDKD

-47 EIPSTIAGSVQRIM
+47 EIPSTIAGVVHSVI
-61 VSIGDRVVTGATL
+61 VSMGDRVVTGAPL
-74 IELKIAA
+74 IEIETL
-81 AENVDQVESA
+81 EGEGVEQTELA
-91 VEADAAV
+91 VEEDAGL
-98 SPSVSAPAEELGLNN
+98 PDSAPAEEPGQYD
-113 ASAEDESLHEKSAA
+113 ATAADESSRKQSAA
-127 VLDSRK
+127 YTESNQIDLV
-133 VETLLVRV
+133 TVRV
-141 PDLGDIER
+141 PDLGDIEG
-149 AEITEC
+149 AEVTEC
-155 LCAVGDHVQADQAIL
+155 LCAVGDQVLADQAIL

-182 AETDGEITAILVKV
+182 PEMDGEITAILVKV
-196 GAEVATGDPLIE
+196 GAEVASDDALIE
-208 LKNATQR
+208 LKTVVQR
-215 STQES
+215 SASEP
-220 AAGRDPSEAL
+220 AVDRDSSEAPV
-230 GLVAFQDAAPTI
+230 LVEAEKTAPTI
-242 DDAESAG
+242 DDAEPGRTTKSEMESVSTDG
-249 LAETEADD
+249 QGEQD
-257 PSTGCKGEHK
+257 PARRVSE
-267 PIGLAPGP
+267 P
-275 EAEQPD
+275 EQPNEA
-281 QVLQVHAGPA
+281 LLVHAGPA
-291 VRKLAREFGVQLH
+291 VRKLAREFGIQLH
-304 EVDGSGPHNRIL
+304 EVEGSGPHNRIL
-316 KEDLQRHVRER
+316 KEDLQRHVRAR
-327 LNAPLNQN
+327 LKEPSNPE
-335 SAGEVLPLAR
+335 SAGQSFPLAR
-345 PLPDFSRYGETTS
+345 PLPDFSRYGATTS
-358 VPMPRIRL
+358 VPMSKIRQ

-403 RDDETKVT
+403 RDHETKVT

-431 ASLSPELTEWVFKDF
+431 ASLSPDFTEWVFKDF

-459 VVPNIKNADHL
+459 VVPNIKNADQL

-497 GATFSISSL
+497 GATFTISSL

-525 LGVARAKWQPRYVND
+525 LGVTRAKWQPRYVND
-540 ELKKRLIAPLALSYD
+540 ELKKRLIVPLALSYD

>member
-1 MSIVIVEVPDM
+1 MSRVIIEVPDM

-24 VAPGERVDKD
+24 VAPGEHVDKD

-47 EIPSTIAGSVQRIM
+47 EIPSTIAGVVHSVI
-61 VSIGDRVVTGATL
+61 VSMGDRVVTGAPL
-74 IELKIAA
+74 IEIETL
-81 AENVDQVESA
+81 EGEGVEQTELA
-91 VEADAAV
+91 VEEDAGL
-98 SPSVSAPAEELGLNN
+98 PDSAPAEEPGQYD
-113 ASAEDESLHEKSAA
+113 ATAADESSRKQSAA
-127 VLDSRK
+127 YTESNQIDLV
-133 VETLLVRV
+133 TVRV
-141 PDLGDIER
+141 PDLGDIEG
-149 AEITEC
+149 AEVTEC
-155 LCAVGDHVQADQAIL
+155 LCAVGDQVLADQAIL

-182 AETDGEITAILVKV
+182 PEMDGEITAILVKV
-196 GAEVATGDPLIE
+196 GAEVASDDALIE
-208 LKNATQR
+208 LKTVVQR
-215 STQES
+215 SANEP
-220 AAGRDPSEAL
+220 AVDRDSSEAPV
-230 GLVAFQDAAPTI
+230 LVEAEKTAPTI
-242 DDAESAG
+242 DDAEPGRTTKSEMESVSTDG
-249 LAETEADD
+249 QGEQD
-257 PSTGCKGEHK
+257 PARRVSE
-267 PIGLAPGP
+267 P
-275 EAEQPD
+275 EQPNEA
-281 QVLQVHAGPA
+281 LLVHAGPA
-291 VRKLAREFGVQLH
+291 VRKLAREFGIQLH
-304 EVDGSGPHNRIL
+304 EVEGSGPHNRIL
-316 KEDLQRHVRER
+316 KEDLQRHVRAR
-327 LNAPLNQN
+327 LKEPSNPE
-335 SAGEVLPLAR
+335 SAGQSFPLAR
-345 PLPDFSRYGETTS
+345 PLPDFSRYGATTS
-358 VPMPRIRL
+358 VPMSKIRQ

-403 RDDETKVT
+403 RDHETKVT

-431 ASLSPELTEWVFKDF
+431 ASLSPDFTEWVFKDF

-459 VVPNIKNADHL
+459 VVPNIKNADQL

-497 GATFSISSL
+497 GATFTISSL

-525 LGVARAKWQPRYVND
+525 LGVTRAKWQPRYVSD
-540 ELKKRLIAPLALSYD
+540 ELKKRLIVPLALSYD

>member
-1 MSIVIVEVPDM
+1 MSRVIIEVPDM

-24 VAPGERVDKD
+24 VAPGEHVDKD

-47 EIPSTIAGSVQRIM
+47 EIPSTIAGVVHSVI
-61 VSIGDRVVTGATL
+61 VSMGDRVVTGAPL
-74 IELKIAA
+74 IEIETL
-81 AENVDQVESA
+81 EGEGVEQTELA
-91 VEADAAV
+91 VEEDAGL
-98 SPSVSAPAEELGLNN
+98 PDSAPAEEPGQYD
-113 ASAEDESLHEKSAA
+113 ATAADESSRKQSAA
-127 VLDSRK
+127 DTESSQTDV
-133 VETLLVRV
+133 VLVRV
-141 PDLGDIER
+141 PDLGDIEG
-149 AEITEC
+149 AEVTEC
-155 LCAVGDHVQADQAIL
+155 LCAVGDQVLADQAIL

-182 AETDGEITAILVKV
+182 PEMDGEITAILVKV
-196 GAEVATGDPLIE
+196 GAEVASDDALIE
-208 LKNATQR
+208 LKTVVQR
-215 STQES
+215 SASEP
-220 AAGRDPSEAL
+220 AVDRDSSEAPV
-230 GLVAFQDAAPTI
+230 LVEAEKTAPTI
-242 DDAESAG
+242 DDAEPGRTTKSEMESVSTDG
-249 LAETEADD
+249 QGEQD
-257 PSTGCKGEHK
+257 PARRVSE
-267 PIGLAPGP
+267 P
-275 EAEQPD
+275 EQPNEA
-281 QVLQVHAGPA
+281 LLVHAGPA
-291 VRKLAREFGVQLH
+291 VRKLAREFGIQLH
-304 EVDGSGPHNRIL
+304 EVEGSGPHNRIL
-316 KEDLQRHVRER
+316 KEDLQRHVRAR
-327 LNAPLNQN
+327 LKEPSNPE
-335 SAGEVLPLAR
+335 SAGQSFPLAR
-345 PLPDFSRYGETTS
+345 PLPDFSRYGATTS
-358 VPMPRIRL
+358 VPMPKIRQ

-403 RDDETKVT
+403 RDHETKVT

-431 ASLSPELTEWVFKDF
+431 ASLSPDFTEWVFKDF

-459 VVPNIKNADHL
+459 VVPNIKNADQL

-497 GATFSISSL
+497 GATFTISSL

-540 ELKKRLIAPLALSYD
+540 ELKKRLIVPLALSYD

>member
-1 MSIVIVEVPDM
+1 MSRVIIEVPDM

-24 VAPGERVDKD
+24 VAPGEHVDKD

-47 EIPSTIAGSVQRIM
+47 EIPSTMAGVVHSVI
-61 VSIGDRVVTGATL
+61 VSMGDRVVTGAPLVEIETL
-74 IELKIAA
+74 EGEGANQTEL
-81 AENVDQVESA
+81 A
-91 VEADAAV
+91 VEEDAAL
-98 SPSVSAPAEELGLNN
+98 PDSAPAEEPGQYD
-113 ASAEDESLHEKSAA
+113 ATAADESSRKQSAA
-127 VLDSRK
+127 DTESNQTDV
-133 VETLLVRV
+133 VIVRV
-141 PDLGDIER
+141 PDLGDIEG
-149 AEITEC
+149 AEVTES
-155 LCAVGDHVQADQAIL
+155 LCAVGDQVLADQAIL

-182 AETDGEITAILVKV
+182 PEMDGEITAILVKV
-196 GAEVATGDPLIE
+196 GAEVASGDALIE
-208 LKNATQR
+208 LKTVVQR
-215 STQES
+215 SASEP
-220 AAGRDPSEAL
+220 AVDRDSSEAPV
-230 GLVAFQDAAPTI
+230 LVEAEKTAPTI
-242 DDAESAG
+242 DDAVSGTPTKPEMESV
-249 LAETEADD
+249 
-257 PSTGCKGEHK
+257 STDGQGEQ
-267 PIGLAPGP
+267 GP
-275 EAEQPD
+275 ARRVSEPEQPREA
-281 QVLQVHAGPA
+281 LLVHAGPA
-291 VRKLAREFGVQLH
+291 VRKLAREFGIQLH
-304 EVDGSGPHNRIL
+304 EVAGSGPHNRIL
-316 KEDLQRHVRER
+316 KEDLQRHVRAR
-327 LNAPLNQN
+327 LKEPSNPET
-335 SAGEVLPLAR
+335 AGQSFPLAR
-345 PLPDFSRYGETTS
+345 PLPDFSRYGATTS
-358 VPMPRIRL
+358 VPMSKIRQ

-403 RDDETKVT
+403 RDHETKVT

-431 ASLSPELTEWVFKDF
+431 ASLSPDFTEWVFKDF

-459 VVPNIKNADHL
+459 VVPNIKNADQL

-497 GATFSISSL
+497 GATFTISSL

-540 ELKKRLIAPLALSYD
+540 ELKKRLIVPLALSYD

>member
-1 MSIVIVEVPDM
+1 MGRVIIEVPDM

-24 VAPGERVDKD
+24 VASGERVDKD

-47 EIPSTIAGSVQRIM
+47 EIPSTMAGVVHSVI
-61 VSIGDRVVTGATL
+61 VSTGDRVVTGAPL
-74 IELKIAA
+74 IEIET
-81 AENVDQVESA
+81 AEAEGADHTESTVETGA
-91 VEADAAV
+91 GLAD
-98 SPSVSAPAEELGLNN
+98 SAPAEERGQDD
-113 ASAEDESLHEKSAA
+113 ASIEDESEHEKSAA
-127 VLDSRK
+127 SLDSGQNEILQ
-133 VETLLVRV
+133 VSV

-149 AEITEC
+149 AEVTEC
-155 LCAVGDHVQADQAIL
+155 LCAVGDQVLANQAIL

-182 AETDGEITAILVKV
+182 PETDGEITAILVKV
-196 GAEVATGDPLIE
+196 GAEVASGDALIE
-208 LKNATQR
+208 LKTAVQQSAR
-215 STQES
+215 ES
-220 AAGRDPSEAL
+220 AAGRDGSEAPV
-230 GLVAFQDAAPTI
+230 LVAAEEIAPII
-242 DDAESAG
+242 DGAESHRITELDAEIVSS
-249 LAETEADD
+249 DRQ
-257 PSTGCKGEHK
+257 GEHDPARRASK
-267 PIGLAPGP
+267 T
-275 EAEQPD
+275 EQPREA
-281 QVLQVHAGPA
+281 LLVHAGPA
-291 VRKLAREFGVQLH
+291 VRKLAREFGIQLH
-304 EVDGSGPHNRIL
+304 EVVGSGPHNRIL
-316 KEDLQRHVRER
+316 KEDLQRHVSKR
-327 LNAPLNQN
+327 LKASSNQ
-335 SAGEVLPLAR
+335 SGAGQSFPLAR
-345 PLPDFSRYGETTS
+345 PLPDFSRFGATTS
-358 VPMPRIRL
+358 VPMPKIRQ

-403 RDDETKVT
+403 RDHETKVT

-431 ASLSPELTEWVFKDF
+431 ASLSPDLTEWVFKDF
-446 INIGIAVETEGGL
+446 VNIGVAVETEGGL

-470 GLTAIAKQAAELAE
+470 GLTAIAQQAAELAE

-497 GATFSISSL
+497 GATFTISSL

-540 ELKKRLIAPLALSYD
+540 ELKKRLIVPLALSYD

>member
-1 MSIVIVEVPDM
+1 MSRVIIEVPDM

-24 VAPGERVDKD
+24 VAPGEHVDKD

-47 EIPSTIAGSVQRIM
+47 EIPSTMAGVVHSVI
-61 VSIGDRVVTGATL
+61 VSMGDRVVTGAPL
-74 IELKIAA
+74 IEIETL
-81 AENVDQVESA
+81 EGEGVEQTELA
-91 VEADAAV
+91 VEEDAGL
-98 SPSVSAPAEELGLNN
+98 PDSAPAEEPGQYD
-113 ASAEDESLHEKSAA
+113 ATAADESSRKQSAA
-127 VLDSRK
+127 YTESNQIDLV
-133 VETLLVRV
+133 TVRV
-141 PDLGDIER
+141 PDLGDIEG
-149 AEITEC
+149 AEVTEC
-155 LCAVGDHVQADQAIL
+155 LCAVGDQVLADQAIL

-182 AETDGEITAILVKV
+182 PEMDGEITAILVKV
-196 GAEVATGDPLIE
+196 GAEVASDDALVE
-208 LKNATQR
+208 LKTVVQR
-215 STQES
+215 SASEP
-220 AAGRDPSEAL
+220 AVDRDSSEAPVL
-230 GLVAFQDAAPTI
+230 AEAEKTAPTI
-242 DDAESAG
+242 DDAEPGRTTKSEMESVSTDG
-249 LAETEADD
+249 QGEQD
-257 PSTGCKGEHK
+257 PARRVSE
-267 PIGLAPGP
+267 P
-275 EAEQPD
+275 EQPNEA
-281 QVLQVHAGPA
+281 LLVHAGPA
-291 VRKLAREFGVQLH
+291 VRKLAREFGIQLH
-304 EVDGSGPHNRIL
+304 EVEGSGPHNRIL
-316 KEDLQRHVRER
+316 KEDLQRHVRAR
-327 LNAPLNQN
+327 LKEPSNPE
-335 SAGEVLPLAR
+335 SAGQSFPLAR
-345 PLPDFSRYGETTS
+345 PLPDFSRYGATTS
-358 VPMPRIRL
+358 VPMPKIRQ

-403 RDDETKVT
+403 RDPEIKVT

-422 SLKAFPQFN
+422 SLRAFPQFN
-431 ASLSPELTEWVFKDF
+431 ASLSPDFTEWVFKDF

-459 VVPNIKNADHL
+459 VVPNIKNADQL

-497 GATFSISSL
+497 GATFTISSL

-540 ELKKRLIAPLALSYD
+540 GLKKRLIVPLALSYD

>member
-1 MSIVIVEVPDM
+1 MSRVIIEVPDM

-24 VAPGERVDKD
+24 VAPGEHVDKD

-47 EIPSTIAGSVQRIM
+47 EIPSTMAGVVHSVI
-61 VSIGDRVVTGATL
+61 VSMGDRVVTGAPL
-74 IELKIAA
+74 IEIETL
-81 AENVDQVESA
+81 EGEGVEQTELA
-91 VEADAAV
+91 VEEDAGL
-98 SPSVSAPAEELGLNN
+98 PDSAPAEEPGQYD
-113 ASAEDESLHEKSAA
+113 AAAAHESSRKQSAA
-127 VLDSRK
+127 DTESNQIDLVI
-133 VETLLVRV
+133 VRV
-141 PDLGDIER
+141 PDLGDIEG
-149 AEITEC
+149 AEVTEC
-155 LCAVGDHVQADQAIL
+155 LCAVGDQVLADQAIL

-182 AETDGEITAILVKV
+182 PEMDGEITAILVKV
-196 GAEVATGDPLIE
+196 GAEVASDDALIE
-208 LKNATQR
+208 LKTVVQR
-215 STQES
+215 SASEP
-220 AAGRDPSEAL
+220 AVDRDSSEAPV
-230 GLVAFQDAAPTI
+230 LVEAEKTAPTI
-242 DDAESAG
+242 DDAEPGRTTKSEMESVSTDG
-249 LAETEADD
+249 QGEQD
-257 PSTGCKGEHK
+257 PARRVSE
-267 PIGLAPGP
+267 P
-275 EAEQPD
+275 EQPNEA
-281 QVLQVHAGPA
+281 LLVHAGPA
-291 VRKLAREFGVQLH
+291 VRKLAREFGIQLH
-304 EVDGSGPHNRIL
+304 EVEGSGPHNRIL
-316 KEDLQRHVRER
+316 KEDLQRHVRAR
-327 LNAPLNQN
+327 LKEPSNPE
-335 SAGEVLPLAR
+335 SAGQSFPLAR
-345 PLPDFSRYGETTS
+345 PLPDFSRYGATTS
-358 VPMPRIRL
+358 VPMPKIRQ

-403 RDDETKVT
+403 RDHETKVT

-431 ASLSPELTEWVFKDF
+431 ASLSPDLTEWVFKDF

-459 VVPNIKNADHL
+459 VVPNIKNADQL

-497 GATFSISSL
+497 GATFTISSL

-540 ELKKRLIAPLALSYD
+540 ELKKRLIVPLALSYD

>member
-1 MSIVIVEVPDM
+1 MSRVIIEVPDM

-24 VAPGERVDKD
+24 VAPGEHVDKD

-47 EIPSTIAGSVQRIM
+47 EIPSTIAGVVHSVI
-61 VSIGDRVVTGATL
+61 VSMGDRVVTGAPL
-74 IELKIAA
+74 IEIETL
-81 AENVDQVESA
+81 EGEGVEQTELA
-91 VEADAAV
+91 VEEDAGL
-98 SPSVSAPAEELGLNN
+98 PDSAPAEEPGQYD
-113 ASAEDESLHEKSAA
+113 ATAADESSRKQSAA
-127 VLDSRK
+127 YTESNQIDLV
-133 VETLLVRV
+133 TVRV
-141 PDLGDIER
+141 PDLGDIEG
-149 AEITEC
+149 AEVTEC
-155 LCAVGDHVQADQAIL
+155 LCAVGDQVLADQAIL

-182 AETDGEITAILVKV
+182 PEMDGEITAILVKV
-196 GAEVATGDPLIE
+196 GAEVASDDALIE
-208 LKNATQR
+208 LKTVVQR
-215 STQES
+215 SANEP
-220 AAGRDPSEAL
+220 AVDRDSSEAPV
-230 GLVAFQDAAPTI
+230 LVEAEKTAPTI
-242 DDAESAG
+242 DDAEPGRTTKSEMESVSTDG
-249 LAETEADD
+249 QGEQD
-257 PSTGCKGEHK
+257 PARRVSE
-267 PIGLAPGP
+267 P
-275 EAEQPD
+275 EQPNEA
-281 QVLQVHAGPA
+281 LLVHAGPA
-291 VRKLAREFGVQLH
+291 VRKLAREFGIQLH
-304 EVDGSGPHNRIL
+304 EVEGSGPHNRIL
-316 KEDLQRHVRER
+316 KEDLQRHVRAR
-327 LNAPLNQN
+327 LKEPSNPE
-335 SAGEVLPLAR
+335 SAGQSFPLAR
-345 PLPDFSRYGETTS
+345 PLPDFSRYGATTS
-358 VPMPRIRL
+358 VPMSKIRQ

-403 RDDETKVT
+403 RDHETKVT

-431 ASLSPELTEWVFKDF
+431 ASLSPDFTEWVFKDF

-459 VVPNIKNADHL
+459 VVPNIKNADQL

-497 GATFSISSL
+497 GATFTISSL

-525 LGVARAKWQPRYVND
+525 LGVARAKWQPRYVSD
-540 ELKKRLIAPLALSYD
+540 ELKKRLIVPLALSYD

>member
-1 MSIVIVEVPDM
+1 MSRVIIEVPDM

-24 VAPGERVDKD
+24 VAPGEHVDKD

-47 EIPSTIAGSVQRIM
+47 EIPSTIAGVVHSVI
-61 VSIGDRVVTGATL
+61 VSMGDRVVTGAPL
-74 IELKIAA
+74 IEIETL
-81 AENVDQVESA
+81 EGEGVEQTELA
-91 VEADAAV
+91 VEEDAGL
-98 SPSVSAPAEELGLNN
+98 PDSAPAEEPGQYD
-113 ASAEDESLHEKSAA
+113 ATAADESSRKQSAA
-127 VLDSRK
+127 DTESSQTDLV
-133 VETLLVRV
+133 TVRV
-141 PDLGDIER
+141 PDLGDIEG
-149 AEITEC
+149 AEVTEC
-155 LCAVGDHVQADQAIL
+155 LCAVGDQVLADQAIL

-182 AETDGEITAILVKV
+182 PEMDGEITAILVKV
-196 GAEVATGDPLIE
+196 GAEVASGDALIE
-208 LKNATQR
+208 LKTVVQR
-215 STQES
+215 SASEP
-220 AAGRDPSEAL
+220 AVDRDSSEAPV
-230 GLVAFQDAAPTI
+230 LVEAEKTAPTI
-242 DDAESAG
+242 DDAEPGRTTKSEMESVSTDG
-249 LAETEADD
+249 QGEQD
-257 PSTGCKGEHK
+257 PARRVSE
-267 PIGLAPGP
+267 P
-275 EAEQPD
+275 EQPNEA
-281 QVLQVHAGPA
+281 LLVHAGPA
-291 VRKLAREFGVQLH
+291 VRKLAREFGIQLH
-304 EVDGSGPHNRIL
+304 EVEGSGPHNRIL
-316 KEDLQRHVRER
+316 KEDLQRHVRAR
-327 LNAPLNQN
+327 LKEPSNPE
-335 SAGEVLPLAR
+335 SAGQSFPLAR
-345 PLPDFSRYGETTS
+345 PLPDFSRYGATTS
-358 VPMPRIRL
+358 VPMSKIRQ

-403 RDDETKVT
+403 RDHETKVT

-431 ASLSPELTEWVFKDF
+431 ASLSPDFTEWVFKDF

-459 VVPNIKNADHL
+459 VVPNIKNADQL

-497 GATFSISSL
+497 GATFTISSL

-540 ELKKRLIAPLALSYD
+540 ELKKRLIVPLALSYD

>member
-1 MSIVIVEVPDM
+1 MSRVIIEVPDM

-24 VAPGERVDKD
+24 VAPGEHVDKD

-47 EIPSTIAGSVQRIM
+47 EIPSTRAGVVHSVI
-61 VSIGDRVVTGATL
+61 VSMGDRVVTGAPL
-74 IELKIAA
+74 IEIETL
-81 AENVDQVESA
+81 EGEGVEQTELA
-91 VEADAAV
+91 VEEDAGL
-98 SPSVSAPAEELGLNN
+98 PDSAPAEEPGQYD
-113 ASAEDESLHEKSAA
+113 ATAADESSRKQSAA
-127 VLDSRK
+127 YTESNQIDLV
-133 VETLLVRV
+133 TVRV
-141 PDLGDIER
+141 PDLGDIEG
-149 AEITEC
+149 AEVTEC
-155 LCAVGDHVQADQAIL
+155 LCAVGDQVLADQAIL

-182 AETDGEITAILVKV
+182 PEMDGEITAILVKV
-196 GAEVATGDPLIE
+196 GAEVASDDALIE
-208 LKNATQR
+208 LKTVVQR
-215 STQES
+215 SASEP
-220 AAGRDPSEAL
+220 AVDRDSSEAPV
-230 GLVAFQDAAPTI
+230 LVEAEKTAPTI
-242 DDAESAG
+242 DDAEPGRTTKSEMESLSTDG
-249 LAETEADD
+249 QGEQD
-257 PSTGCKGEHK
+257 PARRVSE
-267 PIGLAPGP
+267 P
-275 EAEQPD
+275 EQPNEA
-281 QVLQVHAGPA
+281 LLVHAGPA
-291 VRKLAREFGVQLH
+291 VRKLAREFGIQLH
-304 EVDGSGPHNRIL
+304 EVEGSGPHNRIL
-316 KEDLQRHVRER
+316 KEDLQRHVRAR
-327 LNAPLNQN
+327 LKEPSNPE
-335 SAGEVLPLAR
+335 SAGQSFPLAR
-345 PLPDFSRYGETTS
+345 PLPDFSRYGATTS
-358 VPMPRIRL
+358 VPMSKIRQ

-403 RDDETKVT
+403 RDHETKVT

-431 ASLSPELTEWVFKDF
+431 ASLSPDFTEWVFKDF

-459 VVPNIKNADHL
+459 VVPNIKNADQL

-497 GATFSISSL
+497 GATFTISSL

-525 LGVARAKWQPRYVND
+525 LGVTRAKWQPRYVSD
-540 ELKKRLIAPLALSYD
+540 ELKKRLIVPLALSYD

>member
-1 MSIVIVEVPDM
+1 MSRVIIEVPDM

-24 VAPGERVDKD
+24 VAPGEHVDKD

-47 EIPSTIAGSVQRIM
+47 EIPSTMAGVVHSVI
-61 VSIGDRVVTGATL
+61 VSMGDRVVTGAPL
-74 IELKIAA
+74 IEIETLEGEG
-81 AENVDQVESA
+81 AEQTELA
-91 VEADAAV
+91 VEEDAGL
-98 SPSVSAPAEELGLNN
+98 PDSAPAEEPGQYD
-113 ASAEDESLHEKSAA
+113 ATAADESSRKQSAA
-127 VLDSRK
+127 YTESNQIDLV
-133 VETLLVRV
+133 TVRV
-141 PDLGDIER
+141 PDLGDIEG
-149 AEITEC
+149 AEVTEC
-155 LCAVGDHVQADQAIL
+155 LCAVGDQVLADQAIL

-182 AETDGEITAILVKV
+182 PEMDGEITAILVKV
-196 GAEVATGDPLIE
+196 GAEVASNDALIE
-208 LKNATQR
+208 LKTVVQR
-215 STQES
+215 SASEP
-220 AAGRDPSEAL
+220 AVDRDSSEAPV
-230 GLVAFQDAAPTI
+230 LVEAEKTAPTI
-242 DDAESAG
+242 DDAEPGRTTKSEMESVSTDG
-249 LAETEADD
+249 QGEQD
-257 PSTGCKGEHK
+257 PARRVSE
-267 PIGLAPGP
+267 P
-275 EAEQPD
+275 EQPNEA
-281 QVLQVHAGPA
+281 LLVHAGPA
-291 VRKLAREFGVQLH
+291 VRKLAREFGIQLH
-304 EVDGSGPHNRIL
+304 EVEGSGPHNRIL
-316 KEDLQRHVRER
+316 KEDLQRHVRAR
-327 LNAPLNQN
+327 LKEPSNPE
-335 SAGEVLPLAR
+335 SAGQSFPLAR
-345 PLPDFSRYGETTS
+345 PLPDFSRYGATTS
-358 VPMPRIRL
+358 VPMSKIRQ

-403 RDDETKVT
+403 RDHETKVT

-431 ASLSPELTEWVFKDF
+431 ASLSPDFTEWVFKDF

-459 VVPNIKNADHL
+459 VVPNIKNADQL
-470 GLTAIAKQAAELAE
+470 GLTAIAQQAAELAE

-497 GATFSISSL
+497 GATFTISSL

-540 ELKKRLIAPLALSYD
+540 ELKKRLIVPLALSYD

>member
-1 MSIVIVEVPDM
+1 MSRVIIEVPDM

-24 VAPGERVDKD
+24 VAPGEHVDKD

-47 EIPSTIAGSVQRIM
+47 EIPSTIAGVVNSVI
-61 VSIGDRVVTGATL
+61 VSMGDRVVTGAPL
-74 IELKIAA
+74 IEIETLEGEGFDQ
-81 AENVDQVESA
+81 AELA
-91 VEADAAV
+91 VKEDAV
-98 SPSVSAPAEELGLNN
+98 PPDSAPAEEPGQYD
-113 ASAEDESLHEKSAA
+113 ATAADESSRKPSAA
-127 VLDSRK
+127 NTESNQTEV
-133 VETLLVRV
+133 VIVRV
-141 PDLGDIER
+141 PDLGDIEG
-149 AEITEC
+149 AEVTEC
-155 LCAVGDHVQADQAIL
+155 LCAVGDQVLADQAIL

-182 AETDGEITAILVKV
+182 PEMDGEITAILVKV
-196 GAEVATGDPLIE
+196 GAEVASGDALIE
-208 LKNATQR
+208 LKTVVQR
-215 STQES
+215 SASEPAADRDSSEAPVLVEAEKTPPTNDDAEPGRTTKSEMES
-220 AAGRDPSEAL
+220 VSTGSQGEQGPTRRVSEPEQPSEAL
-230 GLVAFQDAAPTI
+230 L
-242 DDAESAG
+242 
-249 LAETEADD
+249 
-257 PSTGCKGEHK
+257 
-267 PIGLAPGP
+267 
-275 EAEQPD
+275 
-281 QVLQVHAGPA
+281 VHAGPA
-291 VRKLAREFGVQLH
+291 VRKLAREFGIQLN
-304 EVDGSGPHNRIL
+304 EVEGSGPHNRIL
-316 KEDLQRHVRER
+316 KEDLQRHVRAR
-327 LNAPLNQN
+327 LREPLNSE
-335 SAGEVLPLAR
+335 SAGQSFPLAR
-345 PLPDFSRYGETTS
+345 PLPDFSRYGATTS
-358 VPMPRIRL
+358 VPMPKIRQ

-403 RDDETKVT
+403 RDHETKVT

-431 ASLSPELTEWVFKDF
+431 ASLSPDFTEWVFKDF

-459 VVPNIKNADHL
+459 VVPNIKNADQL

-497 GATFSISSL
+497 GATFTISSL

-540 ELKKRLIAPLALSYD
+540 ELKKRLIVPLALSYD

>member
-1 MSIVIVEVPDM
+1 MSRVIIEVPDM

-47 EIPSTIAGSVQRIM
+47 EIPSTMAGVVRSVI
-61 VSIGDRVVTGATL
+61 VSMGDRVVTGAPL
-74 IELKIAA
+74 IEIETPEAEVIDQTELAVEQDAA
-81 AENVDQVESA
+81 LPYSVPAKEREQDDASAADESSREQSTTSVESSQID
-91 VEADAAV
+91 VVLV
-98 SPSVSAPAEELGLNN
+98 S
-113 ASAEDESLHEKSAA
+113 
-127 VLDSRK
+127 
-133 VETLLVRV
+133 V

-149 AEITEC
+149 AEVTEC
-155 LCAVGDHVQADQAIL
+155 LCAVGDQVLADQAIL

-182 AETDGEITAILVKV
+182 PEMDGEITAILVKV
-196 GAEVATGDPLIE
+196 GTEVASGDALIE
-208 LKNATQR
+208 LKAAVQR
-215 STQES
+215 SANES
-220 AAGRDPSEAL
+220 AVDRGGSEASV
-230 GLVAFQDAAPTI
+230 LVEAEKTAPTI
-242 DDAESAG
+242 GDAESGRTTKSELESANTG
-249 LAETEADD
+249 GENEDD
-257 PSTGCKGEHK
+257 PPRRVSE
-267 PIGLAPGP
+267 P
-275 EAEQPD
+275 EQTREAL
-281 QVLQVHAGPA
+281 VVHAGPA
-291 VRKLAREFGVQLH
+291 VRKLAREFGIQLH
-304 EVDGSGPHNRIL
+304 EVEGSGPHNRIL
-316 KEDLQRHVRER
+316 KEDLQRHVRAR
-327 LNAPLNQN
+327 LKEPSNQENAGPSFL
-335 SAGEVLPLAR
+335 LAR
-345 PLPDFSRYGETTS
+345 SLPDFSRYGATTS
-358 VPMPRIRL
+358 VPMPKIRQ

-403 RDDETKVT
+403 RDHETKVT

-431 ASLSPELTEWVFKDF
+431 ASLSPDFTEWIFKDF

-459 VVPNIKNADHL
+459 VVPNIKSADQL
-470 GLTAIAKQAAELAE
+470 GLTEIAKQAAELAE

-497 GATFSISSL
+497 GATFTISSL

-540 ELKKRLIAPLALSYD
+540 ELKKRLIVPLALSYD

>member
-1 MSIVIVEVPDM
+1 MSRVIIEVPDM

-24 VAPGERVDKD
+24 VAPGEHVDKD

-47 EIPSTIAGSVQRIM
+47 EIPSTMAGVVHSVI
-61 VSIGDRVVTGATL
+61 VSMGDRVVTGAPL
-74 IELKIAA
+74 IEIETL
-81 AENVDQVESA
+81 EGEGVEQTELA
-91 VEADAAV
+91 VEEDAGL
-98 SPSVSAPAEELGLNN
+98 PDSAPAEEPGQYD
-113 ASAEDESLHEKSAA
+113 ATAADESSRKQSAA
-127 VLDSRK
+127 YTESNQIDLV
-133 VETLLVRV
+133 TVRV
-141 PDLGDIER
+141 PDLGDIEG
-149 AEITEC
+149 AEVTEC
-155 LCAVGDHVQADQAIL
+155 LCAVGDQVLADQAIL

-182 AETDGEITAILVKV
+182 PEMDGEITAILVKV
-196 GAEVATGDPLIE
+196 GAEVASDDALIE
-208 LKNATQR
+208 LKTVVQR
-215 STQES
+215 SANEP
-220 AAGRDPSEAL
+220 AVDRDSSEAPV
-230 GLVAFQDAAPTI
+230 LVEAEKTAPTI
-242 DDAESAG
+242 DDAEPGRTTKSEMESVSTDG
-249 LAETEADD
+249 QGEQD
-257 PSTGCKGEHK
+257 PARRVSE
-267 PIGLAPGP
+267 P
-275 EAEQPD
+275 EQPNEA
-281 QVLQVHAGPA
+281 LLVHAGPA
-291 VRKLAREFGVQLH
+291 VRKLAREFGIQLH
-304 EVDGSGPHNRIL
+304 EVEGSGPHNRIL
-316 KEDLQRHVRER
+316 KEDLQRHVRAR
-327 LNAPLNQN
+327 LKEPSNPE
-335 SAGEVLPLAR
+335 SAGQSFPLAR
-345 PLPDFSRYGETTS
+345 PLPDFSRYGATTS
-358 VPMPRIRL
+358 VPMSKIRQ

-385 DEADITDLEDF
+385 DEVDITDLEDF

-403 RDDETKVT
+403 RDHETKVT

-431 ASLSPELTEWVFKDF
+431 ASLSPDFTEWVFKDF

-459 VVPNIKNADHL
+459 VVPNIKNADQL

-497 GATFSISSL
+497 GATFTISSL

-540 ELKKRLIAPLALSYD
+540 ELKKRLIVPLALSYD

>member
-1 MSIVIVEVPDM
+1 MSRVIIEVPDM

-24 VAPGERVDKD
+24 VAPGDHVDKD

-47 EIPSTIAGSVQRIM
+47 EIPSTIAGVVHSVI
-61 VSIGDRVVTGATL
+61 VSMGDRVVTGAPL
-74 IELKIAA
+74 IEIETL
-81 AENVDQVESA
+81 EGEGVEQTELA
-91 VEADAAV
+91 VEEDAGL
-98 SPSVSAPAEELGLNN
+98 PDSAPAEEPGQYD
-113 ASAEDESLHEKSAA
+113 ATAADES
-127 VLDSRK
+127 SRK
-133 VETLLVRV
+133 QSAVYTESNQIDLVTVRV
-141 PDLGDIER
+141 PDLGDIEG
-149 AEITEC
+149 AEVTEC
-155 LCAVGDHVQADQAIL
+155 LCAVGDQVLADQAIL

-182 AETDGEITAILVKV
+182 PEMDGEITAILVKV
-196 GAEVATGDPLIE
+196 GAEVASDDALIE
-208 LKNATQR
+208 LKTVVQR
-215 STQES
+215 SANEP
-220 AAGRDPSEAL
+220 AVDRDSSEAPV
-230 GLVAFQDAAPTI
+230 LVEAEKTAPTI
-242 DDAESAG
+242 DDAEPGRTTKSEMESVSTDG
-249 LAETEADD
+249 QGEQD
-257 PSTGCKGEHK
+257 PARRVSE
-267 PIGLAPGP
+267 P
-275 EAEQPD
+275 EQPNEA
-281 QVLQVHAGPA
+281 LLVHAGPA
-291 VRKLAREFGVQLH
+291 VRKLAREFGIQLH
-304 EVDGSGPHNRIL
+304 EVEGSGPHNRIL
-316 KEDLQRHVRER
+316 KEDLQRHVRAR
-327 LNAPLNQN
+327 LKEPSNPE
-335 SAGEVLPLAR
+335 SAGQSFPLAR
-345 PLPDFSRYGETTS
+345 PLPDFSRYGATTS
-358 VPMPRIRL
+358 VPMSKIRQ

-403 RDDETKVT
+403 RDHETKVT

-431 ASLSPELTEWVFKDF
+431 ASLSPDFTEWVFKDF

-459 VVPNIKNADHL
+459 VVPNIKNADQL

-497 GATFSISSL
+497 GATFTISSL

-540 ELKKRLIAPLALSYD
+540 ELKKRLIVPLALSYD